1 MPPNQ
6 DPISWT
12 PGGSMYDVNALAP
25 MVGCAET
32 VETFQVRKRSL
43 RFVGFDICP

>member
-32 VETFQVRKRSL
+32 VETFQVRKR
-43 RFVGFDICP
+43 